1 MDKKMFFTILAAGV
15 AAMSLSARQLDPS
28 EALRRAEMSVT
39 PSEHTPLSMTTGQQ
53 PMTLRYTAT
62 DRTDD
67 LNTVYV
73 FSRGDNGGFVVV
85 AADDTAPY
93 PLLGYADS
101 GEFDAANMPPAM
113 EWWLGE
119 YSSELA
125 SLAKNDIEPLLE
137 EEEEDTR
144 ASIAPIVKTMWNQTT
159 PFNNYCPTVQGV
171 RCPSGCVA
179 TAMAQVMS
187 VFKYPEKGVGEHSYT
202 PYDVGYPLTMSFEN
216 TTFEWDK
223 MLDSYNEDSPAEND
237 EAVANLMYALGVSVN
252 MQYTPTSSGGSIE
265 TAAVSLVKYFN
276 YDEGLQVYQRDFY
289 GLERWINAI
298 YAELEAGRPVL
309 YGGRNG
315 AVGHCFVLDG
325 YRTGEYFHVNWG
337 WGGMSNGYFR
347 ITSLNPA
354 LQGVGGSA
362 EGYNRSQEMVIGIQ
376 PPVGA
381 DKVAPRVVLR
391 GDLTTDNK
399 TYMRTDDGSVAFR
412 CNIGFICQS
421 VETITLQMGV
431 KCVNE
436 VTGDSVLVMDDEW
449 HSMSMNSGLMTYN
462 INMADLPQTGVYNVS
477 SGFKT
482 EDGTWYNCLVRLNQ
496 SGTLKMTATEETL
509 AFGPVDDDPE
519 ISVENFELASP
530 VYSGKPVLVNASLHV
545 EGRELLDNVRPVL
558 LSTDDE
564 TVVALGEIVE
574 VDVPAGETV
583 AFSWEGTMSP
593 SFKTGNYKLQ
603 LKSDGYGLI
612 GPSVDVTVKPTPTS
626 TPKVTG
632 SVEIDGGTHGQ
643 SADDI
648 AHVGTNARVKISVTC
663 TQGYFAS
670 PACAW
675 IYYDD
680 SRQVRGL
687 GNKFIALDSAQTY
700 TRDFTTWLGDLKD
713 DHVYMLKPWALNYGV
728 IGNPV
733 YFQKGL
739 TGIEQIKAE
748 DVGIW
753 PNPAVSNVT
762 LTVDRP
768 IERIEI
774 FSLSGAPANRV
785 DGAMQTSVEFNVDS
799 LPPGLYI
806 VKATCHDG
814 SVRSYKLIK
823 R

>member
-1 MDKKMFFTILAAGV
+1 
-15 AAMSLSARQLDPS
+15 MSLSARQLDPS
-28 EALRRAEMSVT
+28 EALRRAQMSVT
-39 PSEHTPLSMTTGQQ
+39 PSEHTPLSVTPGQQ
-53 PMTLRYTAT
+53 PMTLKYTAT
-62 DRTDD
+62 DRTDN

-73 FSRGDNGGFVVV
+73 FSRGENGGFVVV
-85 AADDTAPY
+85 AADDAAPY
-93 PLLGYADS
+93 PLLGYADTGS
-101 GEFDAANMPPAM
+101 FDAANMPPAL

-119 YSSELA
+119 YSSEIAALA
-125 SLAKNDIEPLLE
+125 SGDTDIKLME
-137 EEEEDTR
+137 EQEDTR
-144 ASIAPIVKTMWNQTT
+144 AAIEPIVKTSWNQTT
-159 PFNNYCPTVQGV
+159 PYNNYCPVVRGV

-187 VFKYPEKGVGEHSYT
+187 VYRYPDKGVGEHSYT

-223 MLDSYNEDSPAEND
+223 ILDSYDENSPAEDD
-237 EAVANLMYALGVSVN
+237 EAVANLMYALGVSIN

-276 YDEGLQVYQRDFY
+276 YDEGLQVYQRDYY

-325 YRTGEYFHVNWG
+325 YRTGEYFHINWG

-362 EGYNRSQEMVIGIQ
+362 EWYNRAQEMVIGIQ
-376 PPVGA
+376 PPVGV
-381 DKVAPRVVLR
+381 DKVSPRVLLR
-391 GDLTTDNK
+391 GDLSTENK
-399 TYMRTDDGSVAFR
+399 TYMRSTDGIVTMR
-412 CNIGFICQS
+412 CNLGFICQS
-421 VETITLQMGV
+421 VETVHLQMGV

-436 VTGDSVLVMDDEW
+436 TTGDSILVMSGDW
-449 HSMSMNSGLMTYN
+449 HSMAMNSALMVYD
-462 INMADLPQTGVYNVS
+462 IKMADLPQTGVYNVTA
-477 SGFKT
+477 GFKT
-482 EDGTWYNCLVRLNQ
+482 EDGTWYNCLVRLDRT
-496 SGTLKMTATEETL
+496 GTLTMTATDETL
-509 AFGPVDDDPE
+509 AFGPLDDDPE
-519 ISVENFELASP
+519 ITVENFDLASP

-558 LSTDDE
+558 LNPT
-564 TVVALGEIVE
+564 TNAVVALGEIVE
-574 VDVPAGETV
+574 VDVPAGETM

-593 SFKTGNYKLQ
+593 SFDTGNYKLQ

-612 GPSVDVTVKPTPTS
+612 GPSVDVTVKETPTA
-626 TPKVTG
+626 TPEVTG
-632 SVEIDGGTHGQ
+632 TVEIDGGTHGR
-643 SADDI
+643 SADDV
-648 AHVGTNARVKISVTC
+648 AHVGTNAQVHITVTC

-680 SRQVRGL
+680 SRQIRGL
-687 GNKFIALDSAQTY
+687 GNKFIALDEGQTY
-700 TRDFTTWLGDLKD
+700 TRDFSAWLGDLKD

-728 IGNPV
+728 IGEPA
-733 YFQKGL
+733 YFQKGM

-753 PNPAVSNVT
+753 PNPAVSNAT
-762 LTVDRP
+762 LSADRA
-768 IERIEI
+768 IDRVEI
-774 FSLSGAPANRV
+774 FALSGAFCATHN
-785 DGAMQTSVEFNVDS
+785 GAMQTTVEFNVDA
-799 LPPGLYI
+799 LPSGLYI
-806 VKATCHDG
+806 VKAQFSDG
-814 SVRSYKLIK
+814 TARTYKLVK